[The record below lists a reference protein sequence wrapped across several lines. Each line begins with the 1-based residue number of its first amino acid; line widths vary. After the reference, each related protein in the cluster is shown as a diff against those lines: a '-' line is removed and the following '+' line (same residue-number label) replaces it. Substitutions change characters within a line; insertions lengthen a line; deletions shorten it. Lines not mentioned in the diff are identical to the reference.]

1 MMAAA
6 AAVAGGSPAAP
17 SASSE
22 PPTPASAKPANP
34 MDKVECRREEET
46 GSRLGAKK
54 ICMTRQEWANAA
66 RDARTMTEDV
76 QTRGSAAKTPGS

>member
-1 MMAAA
+1 
-6 AAVAGGSPAAP
+6 
-17 SASSE
+17 
-22 PPTPASAKPANP
+22 